1 MTDEA
6 RAAQRAYLAAWRKK
20 NPEKVREQNRRY
32 WEKKA
37 KQMQVNDGHCFGGGE
52 HEQAAN

>member
-6 RAAQRAYLAAWRKK
+6 KAARRAYLAAWRKK
-20 NPEKVREQNRRY
+20 NPERVKEQNRRY

-37 KQMQVNDGHCFGGGE
+37 AQIATAERGSDDGT
-52 HEQAAN
+52 AVT